1 MSTETSTRNVYF
13 KNEDF
18 CVEFE
23 FYNGGLLLHCTV
35 ERLTPRVL
43 RLGYQVF
50 ANIGIEASD
59 AGLKKMFTVTPNP
72 RFVEMFG
79 GTSVNKFTLNDI
91 EYEVM
96 EWDLKPLPWQ
106 RSVLEQP
113 L

>member
-1 MSTETSTRNVYF
+1 MSTETSTRNVYY
-13 KNEDF
+13 KDEDF

-35 ERLTPRVL
+35 NRISPSILK
-43 RLGYQVF
+43 LGYQVF
-50 ANIGIEASD
+50 ANIGIEASE
-59 AGLKKMFTVTPNP
+59 AGLSRMFTVTPNP
-72 RFVEMFG
+72 KFARMFG

-91 EYEVM
+91 EYEVI
-96 EWDLKPLPWQ
+96 EWALKPQPWQ